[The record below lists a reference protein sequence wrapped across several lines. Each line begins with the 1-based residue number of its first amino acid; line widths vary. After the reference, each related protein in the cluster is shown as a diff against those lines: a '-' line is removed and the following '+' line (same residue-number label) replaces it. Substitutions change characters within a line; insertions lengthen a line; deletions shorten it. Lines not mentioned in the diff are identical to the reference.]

1 MDHPLFAVAL
11 ALGGGLV
18 LLALPY
24 IIIRALRGMNQNGG
38 LLEYGA
44 MGLVVAP
51 LALGFVDVAYG
62 SYGIVFVL
70 AWFGLPRIHRIGRVD
85 TLELLVATAA
95 VIILVSPYWHGEP
108 SEASRSAALGAA
120 LGVAYFLPIKWVV
133 RESADRML
141 KLARVIVFLG
151 VGLSIFTLS
160 GGVATQVD
168 GTSSTRLF
176 VDFANANYASAAL
189 ATTASVT
196 LLLASS
202 RLAGAKHPALL
213 LAALGVQTLA
223 IYQLGSRAALGG
235 VILAIVIVALLSRA
249 PRLAR
254 GAVLVVLTGA
264 FVAGWFPR
272 QFADLLIV
280 ISEPLSQFGSLARS
294 ESAVLSASGRLTLW
308 DTTIVAIQQ
317 SPLVGWGPGTYAEL
331 FNAGAAP
338 AHAWG
343 LEYFASVGVLGAI
356 PLMVVIGLAYW
367 GSASKYAIAPQ
378 ARGDLWKAATA
389 IALVPS
395 LALSTHQWNAWAWM
409 VVALWACSRVLDE
422 DAARP
427 EFRQSELRDAHSPGK
442 RAIVA

>member
-1 MDHPLFAVAL
+1 MAVDHPLFAVAL

-24 IIIRALRGMNQNGG
+24 IVIRALRGVSRGGG
-38 LLEYGA
+38 LLEYGSMA
-44 MGLVVAP
+44 LVVTP

-70 AWFGLPRIHRIGRVD
+70 AWFGIPRIHRIGHAD
-85 TLELLVATAA
+85 TLDLLVAAA
-95 VIILVSPYWHGEP
+95 AAIILVSPYWHGEP
-108 SEASRSAALGAA
+108 SESSRSAALGAA

-141 KLARVIVFLG
+141 KLARVIAFLG

-202 RLAGAKHPALL
+202 RLAGAKNTAIV
-213 LAALGVQTLA
+213 LAALSVQMLA

-235 VILAIVIVALLSRA
+235 VILAIVIVALFTRA

-254 GAVLVVLTGA
+254 GAVLAVLIGA

-272 QFADLLIV
+272 QFADILIV
-280 ISEPLSQFGSLARS
+280 ISEPLSQIGSLARS

-356 PLMVVIGLAYW
+356 PLMVVILLAY
-367 GSASKYAIAPQ
+367 GGAGSKYAVATN
-378 ARGDLWKAATA
+378 ARGDLWKATTA

-422 DAARP
+422 DTAKP
-427 EFRQSELRDAHSPGK
+427 DFSQSERRTTQTPA
-442 RAIVA
+442 